1 MECLVFLVVRVRQEN
16 TLEES
21 RDAEE
26 TQAPKD

>member
-1 MECLVFLVVRVRQEN
+1 MERLVFPEVRVRQEN
-16 TLEES
+16 ILEES